1 MREREK
7 MNTKIGKHASF
18 GKQMPQKNELNQNN
32 NNKKKKL
39 KWHGSTKLWTSVFFL
54 IQIV

>member
-1 MREREK
+1 

-32 NNKKKKL
+32 NNNKKKL